1 MLKVFEVLHS
11 QSGWNADLCARL
23 LDVVAVPAALF
34 GQRHAKIADF
44 GHGFS
49 QDSLATN
56 EKVHG
61 RNLLNFDDL

>member
-34 GQRHAKIADF
+34 VRTHAQTADYES
-44 GHGFS
+44 G
-49 QDSLATN
+49 L
-56 EKVHG
+56 
-61 RNLLNFDDL
+61 